1 MPSGNA
7 RNKTAATPTANS
19 TPPPSPKPN
28 PPASEERTSGRG
40 CSKKQNLKDEED
52 MNKPIDS
59 YYINW
64 HNVLHFPAQSYTCPY
79 CSHLVASNE
88 GYSFEARMDDPS
100 EDTFPD
106 NRWGYICICPNCQNP
121 TIIFEGR
128 QFPSLPHVEPLEHLP
143 EDVCGV
149 YEEARRCMSNGCFTA
164 VVMLCRKIIMNVA
177 VEQGA
182 PKEGDTFQAYV
193 DFLHDRHLF
202 HPLCIPILNQIKKVG
217 NDANH
222 KIKSISHDDAQKVIT
237 FTYHVLLYI
246 YEIPGDAPIL

>member
-1 MPSGNA
+1 MI
-7 RNKTAATPTANS
+7 NKHTVTANS

-28 PPASEERTSGRG
+28 PPASAEPTSGQG
-40 CSKKQNLKDEED
+40 CSEKQNLKEEED

-79 CSHLVASNE
+79 CNHLVASNE

-121 TIIFEGR
+121 TIVFEDN
-128 QFPSLPHVEPLEHLP
+128 QFPSIPCVKSVKHLP
-143 EDVCGV
+143 ENISEL
-149 YEEARRCMSNGCFTA
+149 YEEARRCMSNGCYTA
-164 VVMLCRKIIMNVA
+164 VAMLCRKIIMNA
-177 VEQGA
+177 AITKGA
-182 PKEGDTFQAYV
+182 EKNGSFKSYV
-193 DFLHDRHLF
+193 DFLSKNHLF
-202 HPLCIPILNQIKKVG
+202 HSLCIPMLDNIRIIG

-222 KIKSISHDDAQKVIT
+222 QVGNISYDDAKQIIT
-237 FTYHVLLYI
+237 FTFHVLLYI
-246 YEIPGDAPIL
+246 FELPNALPAT